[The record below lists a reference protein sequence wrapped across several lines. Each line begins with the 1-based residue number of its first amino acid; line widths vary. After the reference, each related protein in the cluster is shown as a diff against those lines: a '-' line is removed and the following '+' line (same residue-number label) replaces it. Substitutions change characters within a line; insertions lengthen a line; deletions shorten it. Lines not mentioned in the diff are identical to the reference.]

1 MAGRLVADVTVGVVA
16 DVVKVIFVFFFS
28 SVLSA
33 EDAIAFNDYAV
44 AVGTAFK
51 LRASACSSE

>member
-16 DVVKVIFVFFFS
+16 DVVKVIFVFFS